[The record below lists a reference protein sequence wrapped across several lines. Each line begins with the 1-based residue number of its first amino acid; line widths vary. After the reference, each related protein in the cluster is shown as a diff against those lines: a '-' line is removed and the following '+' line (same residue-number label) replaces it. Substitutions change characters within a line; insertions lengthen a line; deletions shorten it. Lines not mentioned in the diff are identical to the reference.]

1 MHISLIESTAYEWW
15 WKMCPCWKAIYSVT
29 AGGIYFAL
37 WTYIDSVYCSV
48 DFSLPPPLFILC
60 LLKSFH
66 PAASYISQHSMK
78 ESEKKGRVQ
87 SDVFILLSLHRLD
100 GDLFF
105 FFFFFFL
112 FCLLPLR
119 FWEHSTWA
127 YQEGSSWPQLPSYC
141 SVPCRT
147 VPFRES
153 FRAIALL
160 DPSP

>member
-78 ESEKKGRVQ
+78 ESEKKVEC
-87 SDVFILLSLHRLD
+87 SLM
-100 GDLFF
+100 
-105 FFFFFFL
+105 FL
-112 FCLLPLR
+112 
-119 FWEHSTWA
+119 
-127 YQEGSSWPQLPSYC
+127 YC
-141 SVPCRT
+141 SLCTDSMEIFSSSSSSSYFASSPSVSGSTARGLIKRDQVDPNCRRT
-147 VPFRES
+147 VPYRAEPFRS
-153 FRAIALL
+153 ARASE
-160 DPSP
+160 P

>member
-15 WKMCPCWKAIYSVT
+15 WEMCPCWKAIYSVT

-87 SDVFILLSLHRLD
+87 SDVFILLWCFAPTRWRSFLLLLILPPPPPFLAAQHVGLSRGIKLTPTAVV
-100 GDLFF
+100 LF
-105 FFFFFFL
+105 
-112 FCLLPLR
+112 
-119 FWEHSTWA
+119 
-127 YQEGSSWPQLPSYC
+127 
-141 SVPCRT
+141 RT
-147 VPFRES
+147 VPNRSVPRELQSHSPPRS
-153 FRAIALL
+153 F
-160 DPSP
+160 PP

>member
-1 MHISLIESTAYEWW
+1 MVKDVS
-15 WKMCPCWKAIYSVT
+15 
-29 AGGIYFAL
+29 
-37 WTYIDSVYCSV
+37 
-48 DFSLPPPLFILC
+48 
-60 LLKSFH
+60 LLKSNLFGH
-66 PAASYISQHSMK
+66 RRWHILCTVNLYRLCVLLSGFLPPASPFYIMSFEIVSPSCKLYFTAQY
-78 ESEKKGRVQ
+78 ERERKKGRVQ

-100 GDLFF
+100 GDLF